1 MRRSLRLL
9 LPLAALITVS
19 SCKGEEPAQPPPP
32 KVQAATASNAEFTEG
47 VDTVSTLEATN
58 RVELAA
64 QASGRVLELKI
75 RQGDQVQPGQLLMVL
90 DQAQTQAELARAR
103 AKLAEEE
110 AQAETAKTNL
120 ERYEYLAK
128 QGAASDKQ
136 RDSYRTQYATARE
149 RVVSAKEQIKSIEAN
164 LSYTNLR
171 SPSAGIVADVTVK
184 VGDVIQQGTPFTS
197 LVQNDLLE
205 ARVEVPAVFSN
216 RLALGQ
222 PVLLSAPGSDTV
234 ISTGKVDTINPQ
246 ITAKT
251 QGLLVKAVFNNPDGK
266 LLNGQRLRTR
276 VLIKAKQELSVPF
289 AAVTQTSGQS
299 FVFRLGSFEELKA
312 NPGKAEIDKLSKAIE
327 AGKIPASTQFA
338 IQTPVKIGEL
348 ENDLY
353 PITEGL
359 KPNAKVATTN
369 LLNLKHGMPVQ
380 ILSKDAGTSAT
391 PAPAPAK

>member
-1 MRRSLRLL
+1 VRRPLRLL

-32 KVQAATASNAEFTEG
+32 KVQAATATQSEFTEG
-47 VDTVSTLEATN
+47 VDTVSTLEATS

-64 QASGRVLELKI
+64 QESGRILELKI
-75 RQGDQVQPGQLLMVL
+75 RQGDQVEPGQLLLVL
-90 DQAQTQAELARAR
+90 DQVQTQAELARAR

-120 ERYEYLAK
+120 DRYEYLAK
-128 QGAASDKQ
+128 QGAASEKQ
-136 RDSYRTQYATARE
+136 RDSYRTQYNTARE
-149 RVVSAKEQIKSIEAN
+149 RVISAKEQIKSIEAN
-164 LSYTNLR
+164 LSYSNLR
-171 SPSAGIVADVTVK
+171 APSGGFISDVLVK
-184 VGDVIQQGTPFTS
+184 VGDVINKGQTLTS
-197 LVQNDLLE
+197 IVQNNELE
-205 ARVEVPAVFSN
+205 ARVEVPAVFSE
-216 RLALGQ
+216 RLAIGQ
-222 PVLLSAPGSDTV
+222 PVLLSAPGSDAV
-234 ISTGKVDTINPQ
+234 IATGKVDTINPQ
-246 ITAKT
+246 INAKT
-251 QGLLVKAVFNNPDGK
+251 QGLLVKAVFNNPNGK

-276 VLIKAKQELSVPF
+276 VLIKAKDELSVPF

-312 NPGKAEIDKLSKAIE
+312 TPGKADIDTLTKAIE

-338 IQTPVKIGEL
+338 IQTPVKLGEL

-380 ILSKDAGTSAT
+380 ILSKDAAPSAT
-391 PAPAPAK
+391 PAQEN

>member
-1 MRRSLRLL
+1 MRHPQRLL
-9 LPLAALITVS
+9 LSLAALITVS

-32 KVQAATASNAEFTEG
+32 KVQAATATNAEFTEG

-58 RVELAA
+58 KVELAA
-64 QASGRVLELKI
+64 QASGRILELKI
-75 RQGDQVQPGQLLMVL
+75 GQGDLVQPGQLLMVL
-90 DQAQTQAELARAR
+90 DQAQQQAR
-103 AKLAEEE
+103 LAEDK
-110 AQAETAKTNL
+110 AKAATAKSNF
-120 ERYEYLAK
+120 ERYEFLAK
-128 QGAASDKQ
+128 TGAASQQEAD
-136 RDSYRTQYATARE
+136 RYRTQYIAAAEKVKSTEAT
-149 RVVSAKEQIKSIEAN
+149 
-164 LSYTNLR
+164 LSYNNLR
-171 SPSAGIVADVTVK
+171 SPSSGMVADVKVK

-197 LVQNDLLE
+197 LVQNDQLE
-205 ARVEVPAVFSN
+205 AKVEVPAVFSN
-216 RLALGQ
+216 RLAIGQ

-234 ISTGKVDTINPQ
+234 INTGKVDTINPQ
-246 ITAKT
+246 INPKT

-348 ENDLY
+348 ENDLF

-380 ILSKDAGTSAT
+380 ILSKDAGASAT